1 MRNPFSGVIKIGN
14 ALKEFMEFIQ
24 EYKVMPLAIAFIIG
38 VAASALVKSLVDNII
53 MPTVTPMIPGGAWK
67 TATVAL
73 GPIVWGVGAFVG
85 DIINFVVIAFVVFMM
100 AKLLLKEDKVAKK

>member
-1 MRNPFSGVIKIGN
+1 MIKIGN